1 MTRLVLASGSPHRLS
16 LLRNAGV
23 DPEAVPSTIDERSV
37 EAPLLSSGAGPEDVA
52 EVLAEAKASEVA
64 TILKAVANERR
75 LMLLC
80 KLLDMGEANVGTLA
94 DAVGLSQSALSQHL
108 TVLREQGIVA
118 YRRESQT
125 LWYRIADP
133 RIEALFSTLQGLF
146 CPPKDGAAP
155 APAAPTPAV

>member
-1 MTRLVLASGSPHRLS
+1 MDNVQ
-16 LLRNAGV
+16 
-23 DPEAVPSTIDERSV
+23 EF
-37 EAPLLSSGAGPEDVA
+37 
-52 EVLAEAKASEVA
+52 EAKARDVA
-64 TILKAVANERR
+64 AILKAVANERR

-94 DAVGLSQSALSQHL
+94 EAVGLSQSALSQHL

-133 RIEALFSTLQGLF
+133 RIEALFGTLQGLF
-146 CPPKDGAAP
+146 CPQKDGAT
-155 APAAPTPAV
+155 AAPLSHTFTA